1 VVFDWNFGWSDL
13 GIHHTNPM
21 ITSYLILG
29 GRWDSLESESFAVF
43 LGSAGLA
50 AIEIAAEI
58 GAFTYLVVR

>member
-43 LGSAGLA
+43 LGSAVLA
-50 AIEIAAEI
+50 ATEIAAVI
-58 GAFTYLVVR
+58 FAFTYAITR